1 MNVFFAVFGA
11 LLFVGLLYAW
21 YLGWLALPRLLR
33 HLEANPA
40 QRQEPI
46 WLQVQERLEAVA
58 AAYRVRV
65 PELRVLPEFSPNA
78 LLVRRGRSAYVVLS
92 EGLVRT
98 LSGEELDAALALCL
112 AHVYAR
118 GRSRHTI
125 VALALFPFA
134 QFLQAYPFV
143 FQFLFSP
150 PLTFCL
156 RLAASPK
163 KVLNA
168 DLLAA
173 QQVDRFRIAAM
184 LQKVSVLARKIP
196 LERWNLAMDSLF
208 LVSPLA
214 LESQPFHFYFLQPSV
229 QDRRASLL
237 GPGACES

>member
-1 MNVFFAVFGA
+1 MNAFLIVAAA
-11 LLFVGLLYAW
+11 LILLAFLYAW
-21 YLGWLALPRLLR
+21 YLGWLALPKLLQR
-33 HLEANPA
+33 LEANPA

-58 AAYRVRV
+58 ARYRVAV

-78 LLVRRGRSAYVVLS
+78 LLARRGSKAYVVLS

-118 GRSRHTI
+118 GRSVHTL

-134 QFLQAYPFV
+134 QFLQSYPFV

-150 PLTFCL
+150 PFTFLL
-156 RLAASPK
+156 RLASSPR
-163 KVLNA
+163 KVMHA
-168 DLLAA
+168 DLDAA

-196 LERWNLAMDSLF
+196 LERWNLALDSLF

-229 QDRRASLL
+229 KERRACLL
-237 GPGACES
+237 GPEACET